1 MDVLKQVT
9 NWSVIRHW
17 FTFLLQVTSSS
28 LLGRSIM
35 LRRQPT
41 RLELGPEDVI
51 EYSTKKEA
59 ERKSKMEASVSCVVF
74 VVATHSV

>member
-1 MDVLKQVT
+1 
-9 NWSVIRHW
+9 
-17 FTFLLQVTSSS
+17 
-28 LLGRSIM
+28 M

-74 VVATHSV
+74 VVNSHSV